1 MEEGIVLGGVVILG
15 GLALLSGADAFG
27 TIMPGG
33 GGGGHVATPLGVAPS
48 KKEVGSTTINLPSE
62 TVNFPAPKTPT
73 IVMPEKPFATKTIT
87 AVPRAGSTGGGGKKA
102 VKETSLMKTIRTTG
116 KVPSVSL
123 SKPSYPTAP
132 APKKVGSKLGTTTKV
147 TESATGVHLRST
159 YAEPTPRSY
168 QSPYI
173 SAPTKK
179 STSKPTRTSI
189 WSSIGSFF
197 SGLFG
202 GR

>member
-15 GLALLSGADAFG
+15 GLALLGGTDAFG
-27 TIMPGG
+27 TIIPGG
-33 GGGGHVATPLGVAPS
+33 GSGGHVTTPLGVAPS
-48 KKEVGSTTINLPSE
+48 KKGSTTINLPSE
-62 TVNFPAPKTPT
+62 TVNFPAPEAPT
-73 IVMPEKPFATKTIT
+73 IVMPEEPFATKTIT

-116 KVPSVSL
+116 KVPTVSL
-123 SKPSYPTAP
+123 SQPSYTTAP